1 MILQAL
7 FLTLTTLSSGA
18 SSLYQYSAQVVTS
31 ASYTLTFDND
41 TFVKNDIEFTFKLSY
56 NNDEDYRLE
65 LFKYNI
71 TSTSYNDEGDVYGSP
86 SVASYTFSEYI
97 VFQPYT
103 QSIVVNESLDD
114 TEIDFR
120 ITVAGTNEV
129 LLSTSPAGLNGSSL
143 ITNFDPVVQF
153 DNVEWSTIIR
163 SSNYYQSGSADY
175 DNGYNVGYTEG
186 SQAGY
191 QSGYTDGYQEGAV
204 QDETAVVIFNG
215 IINVA
220 LLPVN
225 VFLQI
230 LNFEVFGIN
239 FGGLASAFL
248 TIAIVII
255 IVRII
260 TGKKNS
266 E

>member
-18 SSLYQYSAQVVTS
+18 GSLYQYSAQVVTS
-31 ASYTLTFDND
+31 ASYTLTFSND
-41 TFVKNDIEFTFKLSY
+41 TFVQNDIEFTFKLSY

-71 TSTSYNDEGDVYGSP
+71 TSTSFDDEGEVYGSP
-86 SVASYTFSEYI
+86 SVASYTFSEYLI
-97 VFQPYT
+97 FNPYT
-103 QSIVVNESLDD
+103 QNVVVNESLDGS
-114 TEIDFR
+114 EIDFR
-120 ITVAGTNEV
+120 LTVDGSNQV
-129 LLSTSPAGLNGSSL
+129 LLSTTPFGLIGSSL
-143 ITNFDPVVQF
+143 VSNFDPVIQF
-153 DNVEWSTIIR
+153 DNIEWSVLIR
-163 SSNYYQSGSADY
+163 SSNYYQSGNADY
-175 DNGYNVGYTEG
+175 DNGYNVGYTDG

-191 QSGYTDGYQEGAV
+191 QTGYTDGYNQGAV